1 MNFNLK
7 IRQVFSVW
15 DGLSFPKLVC
25 NYKLIRFVVIWK
37 KSRSMLWKPQQKC
50 CCWNN
55 CSSSLS
61 MLEKLGNDSVSKY
74 EHAGKTLLNRGLF
87 TILPCY
93 IVSWKK
99 ATKPMAD
106 TYAKR
111 HVQFYSIKAIKGEY
125 TVQDRY
131 IQIVISEYSAMSIM
145 VFLLNYISCSVINF
159 WLTMKYILQ
168 YNLHPNIPTGY
179 CTNPALNKGFMNLHC
194 AKRCSF
200 CL

>member
-1 MNFNLK
+1 MYLFIINGFTKSWKGYILWMNFNLK

-74 EHAGKTLLNRGLF
+74 EHAGKTLLNRDLF

-99 ATKPMAD
+99 ATKPVMAD
-106 TYAKR
+106 TYSKR

-131 IQIVISEYSAMSIM
+131 IQIVISEYSAMSIW
-145 VFLLNYISCSVINF
+145 FSC
-159 WLTMKYILQ
+159 
-168 YNLHPNIPTGY
+168 
-179 CTNPALNKGFMNLHC
+179 
-194 AKRCSF
+194 
-200 CL
+200 

>member
-1 MNFNLK
+1 MYLFIINGFTKSWKGYILWMNFNLK

-99 ATKPMAD
+99 SYKTSD
-106 TYAKR
+106 GGY
-111 HVQFYSIKAIKGEY
+111 
-125 TVQDRY
+125 
-131 IQIVISEYSAMSIM
+131 
-145 VFLLNYISCSVINF
+145 VF
-159 WLTMKYILQ
+159 
-168 YNLHPNIPTGY
+168 
-179 CTNPALNKGFMNLHC
+179 
-194 AKRCSF
+194 
-200 CL
+200 